1 MPKILV
7 LNGPNLHLLA
17 SRLPR
22 ANDSSPFSSGR

>member
-7 LNGPNLHLLA
+7 LSGPNLHLLA

-22 ANDSSPFSSGR
+22 ANGFSPISSGR